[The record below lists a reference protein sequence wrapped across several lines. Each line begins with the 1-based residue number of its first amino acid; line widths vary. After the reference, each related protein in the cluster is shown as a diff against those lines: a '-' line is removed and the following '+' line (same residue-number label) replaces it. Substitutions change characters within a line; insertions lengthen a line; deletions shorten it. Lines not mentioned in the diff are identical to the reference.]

1 MVARP
6 ASPALRPSPS
16 SGSGRNTATPAS
28 RDEFGRAVAR
38 AAVAQALEAAGF
50 DCAHRSA
57 VDALVDV
64 VLRYVVH
71 LGRAAAFNANLAGRV
86 LANEY
91 DIIQALEEIGT
102 DFDGFVGA
110 ATSDRCLVG
119 SGVVKELMDY
129 VESKPEVPFVRT
141 LPRFPVP
148 RVEPQP
154 AQSFAL
160 AGKESG
166 MKHVPEWLPVF
177 PDPHTY
183 IRTEVWSEEAAK
195 ARVDKVEQVR
205 QRRKAEKSLLSLQQ
219 RLALAGADGFR
230 PAVTEDTGDKGKE
243 IQVAGSKRNPFLE
256 PALPPGEKEVSEVV
270 MLSDGRKLSVLDTFA
285 PVIQAATMMD
295 IDTGPGWGNNQNQ
308 KSIVPKVRA
317 PVHLKIGINKK
328 PLAAALNSKALDLR
342 EDPSFLKEELKDERK
357 RRAGMILRASMEDPQ
372 ELPQL

>member
-1 MVARP
+1 M
-6 ASPALRPSPS
+6 SGG
-16 SGSGRNTATPAS
+16 GSGGS

-71 LGRAAAFNANLAGRV
+71 LGRSAASNANLAGRA

-91 DIIQALEEIGT
+91 DIIQALEEIGA

-119 SGVVKELMDY
+119 SGVVRDLIDY
-129 VESKPEVPFVRT
+129 VETMPEVPFVRP

-148 RVEPQP
+148 RVEPQS
-154 AQSFAL
+154 AESFAV
-160 AGKESG
+160 AGREPG

-183 IRTEVWSEEAAK
+183 IRTEVWTEEAAK
-195 ARVDKVEQVR
+195 AKVDKVEQVR
-205 QRRKAEKSLLSLQQ
+205 QRRKAEKSLLSLQR

-230 PAVTEDTGDKGKE
+230 PVITEDTREKGKE

-256 PALPPGEKEVSEVV
+256 PALPPGEKVVSEVA
-270 MLSDGRKLSVLDTFA
+270 MLPEGKKLSVLDAFA
-285 PVIQAATMMD
+285 PAIQAATRMD
-295 IDTGPGWGNNQNQ
+295 IDSGTGWDNNQNQ
-308 KSIVPKVRA
+308 KSVVPKERA
-317 PVHLKIGINKK
+317 PVHLKIGIDKK
-328 PLAAALNSKALDLR
+328 PLAATLNSKALDLR

-357 RRAGMILRASMEDPQ
+357 RRAGMILRASMENPQ
-372 ELPQL
+372 ELTQL

>member
-1 MVARP
+1 MSGRVGRGEGEVCGGGG
-6 ASPALRPSPS
+6 
-16 SGSGRNTATPAS
+16 GSGRGS
-28 RDEFGRAVAR
+28 SISGDEFGRAVAR

-71 LGRAAAFNANLAGRV
+71 LGRGAAFNANLAGRA

-110 ATSDRCLVG
+110 ATTDGCLVG
-119 SGVVKELMDY
+119 SGVVRELMDY
-129 VESKPEVPFVRT
+129 VESSPEVPFVRP

-148 RVEPQP
+148 RVEPQTT
-154 AQSFAL
+154 ASFVV

-195 ARVDKVEQVR
+195 ATVDKVEQVR

-219 RLALAGADGFR
+219 RLASAGADGFR
-230 PAVTEDTGDKGKE
+230 PAVTEEIEDKGKE
-243 IQVAGSKRNPFLE
+243 IQVAWSKRNPFLE
-256 PALPPGEKEVSEVV
+256 RALPPGEEVSGVSMQPER
-270 MLSDGRKLSVLDTFA
+270 RKLSVLDAFA
-285 PVIQAATMMD
+285 PAIQAASIMG
-295 IDTGPGWGNNQNQ
+295 IDTGTGRDNSRNQ
-308 KSIVPKVRA
+308 KSILPKERA
-317 PVHLKIGINKK
+317 PVHLKIGIDKK
-328 PLAAALNSKALDLR
+328 PIAAALNSKPLDLR
-342 EDPSFLKEELKDERK
+342 EDPSFLKEEVKDDRK
-357 RRAGMILRASMEDPQ
+357 RRAGMILRASMENPQ

>member
-1 MVARP
+1 M
-6 ASPALRPSPS
+6 SGGGGG
-16 SGSGRNTATPAS
+16 SGSGS
-28 RDEFGRAVAR
+28 WSSGDEFGRAVAR

-71 LGRAAAFNANLAGRV
+71 LGRAAAFNANLAGRA

-110 ATSDRCLVG
+110 ATTDRCLVD
-119 SGVVKELMDY
+119 SGVVRELMDC
-129 VESKPEVPFVRT
+129 VESKPEVPFVRP

-154 AQSFAL
+154 TASFAV

-183 IRTEVWSEEAAK
+183 IRSEVWNEEAAK

-230 PAVTEDTGDKGKE
+230 PAVTDGIAEKGNE
-243 IQVAGSKRNPFLE
+243 IQAVGSSRNPFLE
-256 PALPPGEKEVSEVV
+256 PALPPGEKEVSEVS
-270 MLSDGRKLSVLDTFA
+270 MQPEQRKLSVLDAFA

-295 IDTGPGWGNNQNQ
+295 IDTGTGWDNSQNQ
-308 KSIVPKVRA
+308 KSIVPKERA
-317 PVHLKIGINKK
+317 PVHLKIGIDKK
-328 PLAAALNSKALDLR
+328 PIAAALNSKPLDLR
-342 EDPSFLKEELKDERK
+342 EDPSFLKEEIKDDRK
-357 RRAGMILRASMEDPQ
+357 RRAGMILRASMGNPQ
-372 ELPQL
+372 ELAQL

>member
-1 MVARP
+1 M
-6 ASPALRPSPS
+6 SGGGGGGGG
-16 SGSGRNTATPAS
+16 SGSGSGS
-28 RDEFGRAVAR
+28 RDEYGRAVAR

-57 VDALVDV
+57 VDTLVDV
-64 VLRYVVH
+64 ILRYVVH
-71 LGRAAAFNANLAGRV
+71 LGRTAAFNANLAGRV

-119 SGVVKELMDY
+119 SGVVRELIDY
-129 VESKPEVPFVRT
+129 VESKPEVPFVRP
-141 LPRFPVP
+141 LPSFPVP

-154 AQSFAL
+154 AQSFAM

-183 IRTEVWSEEAAK
+183 IRTEVWSEEEAK

-205 QRRKAEKSLLSLQQ
+205 QRRKAEKSLLSLQR

-230 PAVTEDTGDKGKE
+230 PAVTENTAEKGKE

-256 PALPPGEKEVSEVV
+256 PALPPGEKEVSDVA
-270 MLSDGRKLSVLDTFA
+270 MQPQRRKISVLDAFA
-285 PVIQAATMMD
+285 PAIQAANMMD
-295 IDTGPGWGNNQNQ
+295 IDTGPGWDNNQNQ
-308 KSIVPKVRA
+308 KSIVPKERA
-317 PVHLKIGINKK
+317 PVHLKIGIDKK
-328 PLAAALNSKALDLR
+328 PLSVVLNSKPLDLR
-342 EDPSFLKEELKDERK
+342 EDPSFLKEEVKDERK
-357 RRAGMILRASMEDPQ
+357 RRAGMILRASMENPQ

>member
-1 MVARP
+1 MSGGGRG
-6 ASPALRPSPS
+6 
-16 SGSGRNTATPAS
+16 SGSG
-28 RDEFGRAVAR
+28 DEFGRAVAR

-71 LGRAAAFNANLAGRV
+71 LGRAAAFNANLAGRA

-110 ATSDRCLVG
+110 ATTDRCLVG
-119 SGVVKELMDY
+119 SGVVRELMDC
-129 VESKPEVPFVRT
+129 VESRPEVPFVRP

-148 RVEPQP
+148 RVDPQP
-154 AQSFAL
+154 TASFAV
-160 AGKESG
+160 AGKQSG

-183 IRTEVWSEEAAK
+183 IRSEVWNEETAK

-230 PAVTEDTGDKGKE
+230 PVVTDGIAEKGNEMQAV
-243 IQVAGSKRNPFLE
+243 GSSRNPFLE
-256 PALPPGEKEVSEVV
+256 PALPPGEKEVSEVS
-270 MLSDGRKLSVLDTFA
+270 MQPEQRKLSVLDAFA
-285 PVIQAATMMD
+285 PVIQAATMD
-295 IDTGPGWGNNQNQ
+295 IDTGTGLDNRHNQ
-308 KSIVPKVRA
+308 KSIVPKERA
-317 PVHLKIGINKK
+317 PVHLKIGIDKK
-328 PLAAALNSKALDLR
+328 PITAALNSKPLDLR
-342 EDPSFLKEELKDERK
+342 EDPSFLKEEIKDDRK
-357 RRAGMILRASMEDPQ
+357 RRAGMILRASMENPQ
-372 ELPQL
+372 ELAQL